1 MGAGL
6 FSANLVDLRRLNAR
20 QLEPLLAEEVG
31 AWRDELDW
39 DFTRSADLVRR
50 FVDVHSLNGAAIL
63 EDGAAAGYAYFVLDG
78 NKGLIGDLYVLRDR
92 RSVEIENVL
101 LERALF
107 EISAHPEIER
117 VESQLMLV
125 QWPPGRPA
133 PGPARIRTF
142 DRNFMRVELGGA
154 KLEQGRVRAVC
165 YIERWSDQYL
175 ELAAHAIAE
184 AYTGHLDGAIND
196 QYRGAAGARKF
207 LHSIVQYPG
216 CGSFAAQASFVAF
229 EPDGLSLCG
238 LSLASTVAPAC
249 GHITQ
254 ICVSPRARG
263 KALGYELLRRS
274 LVALRDMGCRAATL
288 TVTSANHEAVRL
300 YERVGFYTARVFPA
314 LVWDEL
320 HSPRDGPAV

>member
-6 FSANLVDLRRLNAR
+6 FSPNLVDLRRLSAS
-20 QLEPLLAEEVG
+20 QMDPLLAEEVR
-31 AWRDELDW
+31 AWKQELDW

-50 FVDVHSLNGAAIL
+50 YMDMRSLNGAAIL
-63 EDGAAAGYAYFVLDG
+63 EDGCAAGYVYFVLDG
-78 NKGLIGDLYVLRDR
+78 NKGLIGDLYVMRGRGSL
-92 RSVEIENVL
+92 ELENAL

-107 EISAHPEIER
+107 EISAHPEIGR

-125 QWPPGRPA
+125 RWPPGRPA
-133 PGPARIRTF
+133 PGLARIRTF

-154 KLEQGRVRAVC
+154 PLEESRLRTVC

-175 ELAAHAIAE
+175 EPAARLIAE
-184 AYTGHLDGAIND
+184 AYAGHLDGAIND
-196 QYRGAAGARKF
+196 QYRGVAGARKF

-216 CGSFAAQASFVAF
+216 CGSFAAQASYVAF
-229 EPDGLSLCG
+229 EPDGSALCG
-238 LSLASTVAPAC
+238 LSLASTVAPEC

-263 KALGYELLRRS
+263 KALGYALLRRS
-274 LVALRDMGCRAATL
+274 LLALRDMGCRAASL
-288 TVTSANHEAVRL
+288 TVTTANVEAVRL

-314 LVWDEL
+314 LVWEGL
-320 HSPRDGPAV
+320 HSR